1 MEGKIIAVNGPVV
14 DVYFPQEIPSLNE
27 ALEVHNPNGE
37 SEKLILEV
45 RIHLG
50 NNRVRTVALGSTNG
64 LRRGMPVK
72 RLFHPIRVPL
82 SEQLL
87 GRVLNVFG
95 EPIDGG
101 DPIEG
106 EMESIVKS
114 AVEFRR
120 VQPSYSILETG
131 IKAIDLLTPF
141 PRGGKIGLFGG
152 AGVGKTVLLMELI
165 HNIATA
171 HGGISVFAGVGE
183 RSREGNELW
192 LEMKNSGVISKAVLV
207 FGQMNEPPGVRMRVP
222 YTALTIAEYFRD
234 YLGKDILLLI
244 DNVFRYVQAGMEV
257 SSMLGRIPSSVG
269 YQPTLLTE
277 MGELEERIIS
287 TDMGSI
293 TSVQAVYVPADDL
306 TDPAPATIF
315 SHLDSTLVLSRE
327 IAEMGIYPAVDP
339 LASSSQILEP
349 QFVGEE
355 HAKVARKVVE
365 ILQHYEDLK
374 DIISILGME
383 ELSEEDRLIVQ
394 RARKIQLFLS
404 QPFFVA
410 SQYNN
415 IPGVYVPREK
425 TIEGFSAII
434 NGEVDD
440 IPEDAFY
447 MVGTLDD
454 VKKKAHEMGAL
465 MY

>member
-355 HAKVARKVVE
+355 HAEVARKVVE

>member
-1 MEGKIIAVNGPVV
+1 MEGKIIAINGPVV
-14 DVYFPQEIPSLNE
+14 DVYFPKEIPSLNE
-27 ALEVHNPNGE
+27 ALEVINFRDENK
-37 SEKLILEV
+37 KLILEV
-45 RIHLG
+45 RMHLG
-50 NNRVRTVALGSTNG
+50 NNKVRTIALGSTMG
-64 LRRGMPVK
+64 LSRGMLVK
-72 RLFHPIRVPL
+72 RSYHPLRIPL
-82 SEQLL
+82 SDKLL
-87 GRVLNVFG
+87 GRVINVFG

-101 DPIEG
+101 EAIIGDLEPI
-106 EMESIVKS
+106 IKN
-114 AVEFRR
+114 AVEFHR
-120 VQPSYSILETG
+120 VQPTYSILETG
-131 IKAIDLLTPF
+131 IKALDLLTPF

-152 AGVGKTVLLMELI
+152 AGVGKTVLIMELI

-192 LEMKNSGVISKAVLV
+192 LEMKNSGVLSKAVLI

-222 YTALTIAEYFRD
+222 YTALTVSEYFRD

-244 DNVFRYVQAGMEV
+244 DNVFRFVQAGMEI
-257 SSMLGRIPSSVG
+257 SSLLGRIPSAVG
-269 YQPTLLTE
+269 YQPTLITE
-277 MGELEERIIS
+277 MGELEERIVS

-315 SHLDSTLVLSRE
+315 SHLDSTLVLSRD

-339 LASSSQILEP
+339 LASSSQVLEP

-355 HAKVARKVVE
+355 HVNVARKVVE
-365 ILQHYEDLK
+365 ILQHYENLK

-410 SQYNN
+410 SHYTN

-425 TIEGFSAII
+425 TIEGFSAIVK
-434 NGEVDD
+434 GEVDD

-454 VKKKAHEMGAL
+454 VKKKAREMGAL
-465 MY
+465 VY

>member
-1 MEGKIIAVNGPVV
+1 LEGKIIAINGPVV
-14 DVYFPQEIPSLNE
+14 DVFFPRELPSLNE
-27 ALEVHNPNGE
+27 ALEVINFHDNHK
-37 SEKLILEV
+37 KLILEV
-45 RIHLG
+45 RMHLG
-50 NNRVRTVALGSTNG
+50 NNKIRAIALGSTMG
-64 LRRGMPVK
+64 LYRGMQVK
-72 RLFHPIRVPL
+72 RLYHPIRVPL
-82 SEQLL
+82 SEKLL
-87 GRVLNVFG
+87 GRVINVLG

-101 DPIEG
+101 EPIEG
-106 EMESIVKS
+106 ELEPIIKS
-114 AVEFRR
+114 AIEFNR

-131 IKAIDLLTPF
+131 IKALDLLTPF

-152 AGVGKTVLLMELI
+152 AGVGKTILIMELI

-192 LEMKNSGVISKAVLV
+192 LEMKNSQVISKAILV

-244 DNVFRYVQAGMEV
+244 DNVFRFVQAGMEI
-257 SSMLGRIPSSVG
+257 SSMLGRIPSAVG

-277 MGELEERIIS
+277 MGELEERIVS

-355 HAKVARKVVE
+355 HVRVARKVVE
-365 ILQHYEDLK
+365 ILQHYENLK

-410 SQYNN
+410 SNYNN

-425 TIEGFSAII
+425 TIEGFSAIV

-454 VKKKAHEMGAL
+454 VKKKAKEMGAFV
-465 MY
+465 Y

>member
-1 MEGKIIAVNGPVV
+1 LEGKIIAVNGPVV

>member
-1 MEGKIIAVNGPVV
+1 LEGKIIAVNGPVV

-355 HAKVARKVVE
+355 HAEVARKVVE